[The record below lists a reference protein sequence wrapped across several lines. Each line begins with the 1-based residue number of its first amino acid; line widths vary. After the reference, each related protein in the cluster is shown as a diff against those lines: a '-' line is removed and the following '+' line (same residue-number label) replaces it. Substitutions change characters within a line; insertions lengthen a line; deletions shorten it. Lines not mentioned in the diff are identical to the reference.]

1 MSTRTTIQLATRG
14 SDLALRQTNRV
25 RSWLADHR
33 IDAEL
38 VEVET
43 RGDRIDDALIRDL
56 GKTGAFV
63 RALDRKVMDG
73 EVDAAVHSM
82 KDVPTE
88 EPDEIVIAA
97 VPARADPDD
106 VLVTPEGASLEEL
119 PEGAVVGT
127 SSLRRGAQVLAR
139 RPDLQIE
146 PLRGNVD
153 TRLEKV
159 LAPSLQAEH
168 EARLD
173 AAGTAPDEGSGD
185 EAAGEGSGEQAEGER
200 SEGAEGDAES
210 ADPDAFE
217 QSPEEWFDSLAE
229 IERAALGR
237 EVETEYDAIVLAK
250 AGLERSGLLDDV
262 KTVELPLDAHVPSAG
277 QGALAISAHED
288 SAIGDDIRSALD
300 HPPTRVA
307 TTVERIL
314 LAELGAGCVAPL
326 GVHATVKGD
335 VVQTTVQVLSQDG
348 TEEIRESRA
357 LDIEGYAD
365 AARDLAE
372 DLAEEGAAELIQ
384 EAKRG

>member
-1 MSTRTTIQLATRG
+1 MSRRETIRLATRG
-14 SDLALRQTNRV
+14 SDLALRQTTRV
-25 RSWLADHR
+25 KEWLADHR

-63 RALDRKVMDG
+63 RELDRKVMDG
-73 EVDAAVHSM
+73 DVDAAVHSM

-88 EPDEIVIAA
+88 EPEAIVIAA
-97 VPARADPDD
+97 VPARADPGD
-106 VLVTPEGASLEEL
+106 VLVTPDAKTLDEL
-119 PEGAVVGT
+119 DSGAVVGT

-139 RPDLQIE
+139 RPDLEIE

-153 TRLEKV
+153 TRVEKV
-159 LAPSLQAEH
+159 LAPTLQAEH

-173 AAGTAPDEGSGD
+173 AAEDEREGND
-185 EAAGEGSGEQAEGER
+185 ESEEDEDEQAT
-200 SEGAEGDAES
+200 
-210 ADPDAFE
+210 ADPYE
-217 QSPEEWFDSLAE
+217 QTPEEWFDSLTE
-229 IERAALGR
+229 IERQALGR
-237 EVETEYDAIVLAK
+237 EVETAYDAIILAK
-250 AGLERSGLLDDV
+250 AGLDRSGLLPHVPTTD
-262 KTVELPLDAHVPSAG
+262 LPTDLHVPSAG

-288 SAIGDDIRSALD
+288 SDIGESIRNALD
-300 HPPTRVA
+300 HPPTRVS

-326 GVHATVKGD
+326 GVHANVKGD
-335 VVQTTVQVLSQDG
+335 VVQVTVQVLSQDG

-357 LDIEGYAD
+357 LDIEQYAE
-365 AARDLAE
+365 AARELAA
-372 DLAEEGAAELIQ
+372 DMADRGAAALIQ

>member
-1 MSTRTTIQLATRG
+1 MRETIQLATRG
-14 SDLALRQTNRV
+14 SDLALRQTNQV

-33 IDAEL
+33 IGAEI

-73 EVDAAVHSM
+73 EVEAAVHSM

-88 EPDEIVIAA
+88 EPEEIVIAA
-97 VPARADPDD
+97 VPGRADAAD
-106 VLVTPEGASLEEL
+106 VLVSPGEDDLEDL

-139 RPDLQIE
+139 RPDLTIE

-153 TRLEKV
+153 TRIEKV

-168 EARLD
+168 EARL
-173 AAGTAPDEGSGD
+173 
-185 EAAGEGSGEQAEGER
+185 EAESSGETDEDEDDSANGTGRGED
-200 SEGAEGDAES
+200 EDDGES
-210 ADPDAFE
+210 PYE
-217 QSPEEWFDSLAE
+217 QSVDEWFDGLSE
-229 IERAALGR
+229 IERMALGR

-250 AGLERSGLLDDV
+250 AGIERSGLADAV
-262 KTVELPLDAHVPSAG
+262 PFVELSKDRHVPSAG
-277 QGALAISAHED
+277 QGALAISAHRD
-288 SAIGDDIRSALD
+288 ADIGDTIRQALD
-300 HPPTRVA
+300 HAPTRVA
-307 TTVERIL
+307 TTVERIV

-335 VVQTTVQVLSQDG
+335 VVHVTAQVLSQDG
-348 TEEIRESRA
+348 TEEIRESRD
-357 LDIEGYAD
+357 LDVESYASQAREL
-365 AARDLAE
+365 AADMADRGADDLV
-372 DLAEEGAAELIQ
+372 Q
-384 EAKRG
+384 EAKRE